1 MKFHIR
7 WLALAAAVAF
17 LPSPVSAHGF
27 GQRYDLPVPLGLFML
42 GAGASVVLSF
52 LGMGL
57 FVRDKRED
65 GDYPGYNLIDSPVF
79 GWMGGAVFLSL
90 VRVLSVVLFCVTLA
104 AGFCGTDEPEK
115 NIAPTMIWIIW
126 WVGLAYVCALM
137 GNLWSLV
144 NPWEV
149 IFSWAE
155 ALYRKMRPGG
165 SLSLEQSYSE
175 RLGVWPALCLF
186 LWFA

>member
-7 WLALAAAVAF
+7 WLALATAVAF
-17 LPSPVSAHGF
+17 LPSSASAHGF

-65 GDYPGYNLIDSPVF
+65 GDYPGYNLLDSPVF

-90 VRVLSVVLFCVTLA
+90 IRVLSVVLFCVTLA
-104 AGFCGTDEPEK
+104 AGF
-115 NIAPTMIWIIW
+115 W
-126 WVGLAYVCALM
+126 
-137 GNLWSLV
+137 GN
-144 NPWEV
+144 
-149 IFSWAE
+149 
-155 ALYRKMRPGG
+155 R
-165 SLSLEQSYSE
+165 
-175 RLGVWPALCLF
+175 
-186 LWFA
+186 

>member
-65 GDYPGYNLIDSPVF
+65 GDYPGYNLLD
-79 GWMGGAVFLSL
+79 
-90 VRVLSVVLFCVTLA
+90 
-104 AGFCGTDEPEK
+104 
-115 NIAPTMIWIIW
+115 
-126 WVGLAYVCALM
+126 
-137 GNLWSLV
+137 
-144 NPWEV
+144 
-149 IFSWAE
+149 
-155 ALYRKMRPGG
+155 
-165 SLSLEQSYSE
+165 
-175 RLGVWPALCLF
+175 
-186 LWFA
+186 